1 MRAVAQR
8 SRDASVRVDGAV
20 VGWVGTAAW
29 HYEDGPIATAVVK
42 RSTKADVPVVVRTAQ
57 GDIAATLQSVVLP

>member
-1 MRAVAQR
+1 MTTPPTAP
-8 SRDASVRVDGAV
+8 
-20 VGWVGTAAW
+20 AAW

>member
-1 MRAVAQR
+1 V
-8 SRDASVRVDGAV
+8 VDGAV

-42 RSTKADVPVVVRTAQ
+42 RSTKADAPVVVRTAQ